1 VEKRSSVSNS
11 LGYLSEEELRE
22 MYASAFED
30 GSGIGKEHSPGL
42 PSSADEYEYDNRE
55 SSVQRRVKQIKTKI
69 FENVPHKYEPRWD
82 AESHEYEDYCEHC
95 GEMPGNGQHKTA
107 GSWPS
112 DHHANEHLLSISRA
126 MDEMAKGVKWHT
138 EQGEPELAEKH
149 RQALY
154 ALDNAHELMSKA
166 TVEVNDKKAGVV
178 DFINRQRTKGLTEEF
193 QSYET
198 MKNWKQRYAFP
209 YHVSPAENRSKI
221 EQEGLSASEI
231 PHNWGG
237 NQHELVPGELGWV
250 EPGVYMSP
258 TDQDANEWAKQIQM
272 SYAYDEGDEPT
283 EFDLYH
289 VDTEGLPNLTK
300 RKSWGNYK
308 DEIISPN
315 SIPKERIK
323 HIKRFRP
330 DWTEFANSTHLT
342 NTMNDHDENN
352 ASHRQSA
359 NVAEAASAHANNLSN
374 QIDD

>member
-1 VEKRSSVSNS
+1 MEKRSSVSNS

-42 PSSADEYEYDNRE
+42 PSSADGYEYDNRE

-193 QSYET
+193 QSYAESDR
-198 MKNWKQRYAFP
+198 KNDLLKKTT
-209 YHVSPAENRSKI
+209 YHNDMAKFHSVRSSGHPI
-221 EQEGLSASEI
+221 GSDLHTAHQNAYNAHMLAS
-231 PHNWGG
+231 
-237 NQHELVPGELGWV
+237 
-250 EPGVYMSP
+250 
-258 TDQDANEWAKQIQM
+258 
-272 SYAYDEGDEPT
+272 
-283 EFDLYH
+283 
-289 VDTEGLPNLTK
+289 
-300 RKSWGNYK
+300 
-308 DEIISPN
+308 
-315 SIPKERIK
+315 
-323 HIKRFRP
+323 
-330 DWTEFANSTHLT
+330 FANSTHLT
-342 NTMNDHDENN
+342 NTMNGHDENN